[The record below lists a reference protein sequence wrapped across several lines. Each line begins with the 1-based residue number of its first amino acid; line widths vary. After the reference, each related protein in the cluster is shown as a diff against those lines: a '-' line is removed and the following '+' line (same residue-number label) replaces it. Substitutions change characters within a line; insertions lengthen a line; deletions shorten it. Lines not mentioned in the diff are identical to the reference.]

1 MIIWGGESNRAVFAD
16 GALYDPVSDSWQPVS
31 TTGAPDGRR
40 EHNAVWTG
48 TEMIVLNGMNASG
61 TLSSGGAYSQL
72 SDEWRQFTNGGN
84 PPARQG
90 AVVGWTGLDL
100 LVFGGQNDSDQAL
113 SAFWRLNPQ
122 PAWYFYRKP

>member
-1 MIIWGGESNRAVFAD
+1 MIIWGGQSNGTVFAD
-16 GALYDPVSDSWQPVS
+16 GALYDPVSDTWQPVAA
-31 TTGAPDGRR
+31 TGAPDGRG

-61 TLSSGGAYSQL
+61 VLSSGGGYSQ
-72 SDEWRQFTNGGN
+72 SSGEWRKLNAEGN
-84 PPARQG
+84 PPARRG
-90 AVVGWTGLDL
+90 AVVGWSGMDL
-100 LVFGGQNDSDQAL
+100 MVFGGRNDLDQSL